1 MRRCWVSVD
10 ATLRYKILFTVEDF
24 ELNCRR
30 SLWVVLVSVLALD
43 IGGANIKAADGLE
56 YLTLVPF
63 ALWKEPQ
70 CLAQK
75 LGQIISAAPPHELL
89 AVTMTGELADC
100 FETKTDGVQFILDAV
115 EQVCRTEVRVYLS
128 DGSYRSVEEA
138 RRRPYLAAA
147 SNWHALA
154 CFCCRFVSR
163 GTAILV
169 DVGSTTCDVIPLNS
183 EKVLAKGTTDTERL
197 LYQELV
203 YTGVQRTP
211 ICGIADNITYHG
223 RRCAIANEWF
233 ATSWDVYLMLGQLP
247 EQPDRCDTADGRP
260 ATRVAAHRRLARV
273 ICADVNSFSLDDAE
287 RMATELAARQ
297 AMQIGLAIQKVRE
310 RCGNQVTACIL
321 SGSGEFLA
329 SQAIRISGHQGI
341 VSRWEE
347 KVGSR
352 VSPCATAHA
361 LAVLTRESLKT

>member
-1 MRRCWVSVD
+1 MSVD
-10 ATLRYKILFTVEDF
+10 ATLRYKFLVAVEGF
-24 ELNCRR
+24 ESNCRR
-30 SLWVVLVSVLALD
+30 LLWIALVSVLALD

-70 CLAQK
+70 CLALK
-75 LGQIISAAPPHELL
+75 LRQIISAAPPHELL
-89 AVTMTGELADC
+89 AVTMTGELVDC
-100 FETKTDGVQFILDAV
+100 FETKADGVRFILDAV
-115 EQVCRTEVRVYLS
+115 EQACRTRVCVYLA

-138 RRRPYLAAA
+138 RQHPYLTAA

-154 CFCCRFVSR
+154 RFCCRFVSR
-163 GTAILV
+163 GSAILV
-169 DVGSTTCDVIPLNS
+169 DIGSTTCDVIPLNS
-183 EKVLAKGTTDTERL
+183 EKVLAQGTTDTERL
-197 LYQELV
+197 LYHELV

-211 ICGIADNITYHG
+211 ICGITDSVTYHG
-223 RRCAIANEWF
+223 QRCAIANEWF

-260 ATRVAAHRRLARV
+260 ATKAASHRRLARV
-273 ICADVNSFSLDDAE
+273 ICADVNSFSPDDAKQ
-287 RMATELAARQ
+287 MARELAARQ
-297 AMQIGLAIQKVRE
+297 ACQVGLAIQKVRE

-329 SQAIRISGHQGI
+329 RQAIRVLGHQSI
-341 VSRWEE
+341 LIRWEE

-352 VSPCATAHA
+352 VSPCATAYA
-361 LAVLTRESLKT
+361 LAVLTRESVKT